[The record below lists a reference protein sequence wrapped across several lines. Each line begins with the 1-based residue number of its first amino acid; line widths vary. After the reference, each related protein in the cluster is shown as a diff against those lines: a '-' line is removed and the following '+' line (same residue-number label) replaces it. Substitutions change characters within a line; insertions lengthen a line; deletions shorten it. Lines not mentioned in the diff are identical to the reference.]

1 MSRPDLEQGVQPIRE
16 QKGGQSYGG
25 SKNHERAEGS
35 RLGEAPMVRP
45 GNAMVP
51 PWFALMKHFTREM
64 DRVFGYDATLPPSRE
79 WRPIIEVKQEKGKLL
94 VTAELPGVNKE
105 DVKVHVTDNALV
117 VEGER
122 KYDKTEKREE
132 YFHTERSY
140 GRFCRAI
147 PLPDAAD
154 AEKAT
159 AQFNNGVLKV
169 VIPTPEILPATRE
182 IPVTEGVQGKAE
194 TAH

>member
-1 MSRPDLEQGVQPIRE
+1 MAEVRITKEPKAQGV
-16 QKGGQSYGG
+16 
-25 SKNHERAEGS
+25 ERFPWFGLETPWFRHGL
-35 RLGEAPMVRP
+35 LGVDP
-45 GNAMVP
+45 
-51 PWFALMKHFTREM
+51 FALMKTLTQEM
-64 DRVFGYDATLPPSRE
+64 DRVFLYDATLAPPRE
-79 WRPIIEVKQEKGKLL
+79 WRPTIEVKQKKGKLL
-94 VTAELPGVNKE
+94 MTAELPGVNKE

-122 KYDKTEKREE
+122 KYDNTEKGEE

-140 GRFCRAI
+140 GRFYRAI

-154 AEKAT
+154 AGKAT

-182 IPVTEGVQGKAE
+182 IPVTEGIQGKAE